1 MREGQAMTETRRLI
15 TAAAKAGMDYD
26 TLTERI
32 LESALRRAKGARC

>member
-1 MREGQAMTETRRLI
+1 MREGQDMTETRLLI
-15 TAAAKAGMDYD
+15 KAAARAGMDYD